1 MKITY
6 SLLPRPHFKSKNLS
20 LLENNKVIGN
30 VENFKIFISIDKLFS
45 FKNFESKDLMNK
57 FLLVT
62 FCYLLLTSCQNVQ
75 NTEKNTEKDINK
87 EFTISIEPNLK
98 TNK

>member
-1 MKITY
+1 
-6 SLLPRPHFKSKNLS
+6 
-20 LLENNKVIGN
+20 
-30 VENFKIFISIDKLFS
+30 
-45 FKNFESKDLMNK
+45 MNK
-57 FLLVT
+57 FLLMT

-75 NTEKNTEKDINK
+75 NTKKNIKKNTNK